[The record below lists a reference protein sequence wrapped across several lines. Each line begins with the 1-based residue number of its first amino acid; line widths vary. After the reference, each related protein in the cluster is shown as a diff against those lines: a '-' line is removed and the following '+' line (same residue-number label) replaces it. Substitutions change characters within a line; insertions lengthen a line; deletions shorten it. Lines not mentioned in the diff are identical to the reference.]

1 MTIADGSSIANAVFR
16 PTLRIG
22 SEALEIAI
30 ALALRALPHETG
42 GILVGWHEDKTVV
55 ETGMLAVPGQEA
67 GERYYAR
74 TQSQAQKVLDVHR
87 RTCTDERVGYVGEWH
102 SHPQPLPAS
111 TTDIASLKAIA
122 WQVRAPIA
130 LVVLM
135 VHQVERV
142 VTADTRVA
150 ARGLF
155 FRTAVST
162 AALNVQ

>member
-1 MTIADGSSIANAVFR
+1 MSIRNAGLTVSVSR
-16 PTLRIG
+16 ASLALATRH
-22 SEALEIAI
+22 ALE
-30 ALALRALPHETG
+30 ALPHETG
-42 GILVGWHEDKTVV
+42 GILTGWRAGTEVIVDSFLEVRDPEATRNGYWRRESPAKR
-55 ETGMLAVPGQEA
+55 MLADYLKSA
-67 GERYYAR
+67 DD
-74 TQSQAQKVLDVHR
+74 SDL
-87 RTCTDERVGYVGEWH
+87 GYVGEWH